1 MIKKA
6 ILSVFLGILLVGT
19 VSAFF
24 PITHKYQQ
32 AQLMDTYSG
41 DSEFYDA
48 CLKHP
53 DACYVGNVLTDLSVV
68 WYYINGGENYIITHS
83 PSFARANLRNAV
95 GEVELACAVGSG
107 LHATQDYQSHN
118 IMVPDAIRRTGI
130 PNSVLHVFAEQ
141 HIDNIVSEEYPF
153 IVNDISLLG
162 NDSWN
167 KCIPLFKKTLEGFS
181 AYEDEIDSGK
191 LDDVIY
197 VFIDNVQDSVTAGNT
212 GYDVSFRSKVSIFG
226 KLAFVPMS
234 FLITYIAVTFL
245 FLTISILLLFRD
257 NKTIINYLTMFIFA
271 GIAVFLIVIFMIALF
286 GNAFNTMVTLIRP
299 ASDLVPVGNFDS
311 HIRNSIENGYDFFD
325 EGEQWLIDRSSPD
338 ASGFTTLREADKQG
352 RWLLYLIMG
361 ICITALYSLIYL
373 NFRRRDIQTPFDI

>member
-1 MIKKA
+1 MKKI
-6 ILSVFLGILLVGT
+6 ILPICLVILLVGT

-41 DSEFYDA
+41 NSEFYDA
-48 CLKHP
+48 CQKHP

-95 GEVELACAVGSG
+95 GEVEYACAVGSG

-118 IMVPDAIRRTGI
+118 IMVPDAIKRTGI

-141 HIDNIVSEEYPF
+141 HIDNLVSEKYPYV
-153 IVNDISLLG
+153 VNDISLLG

-197 VFIDNVQDSVTAGNT
+197 VFIDNVQDSITAGNT
-212 GYDVSFRSKVSIFG
+212 GYDVSFRSKVSVFG

-234 FLITYIAVTFL
+234 FLITYIAITFL
-245 FLTISILLLFRD
+245 FATLSILLLFRD
-257 NKTIINYLTMFIFA
+257 NKTIINYLTMVVFS
-271 GIAVFLIVIFMIALF
+271 GIAIFLVVIFSIALF
-286 GNAFNTMVTLIRP
+286 GNAFNTMVTLIKP
-299 ASDLVPVGNFDS
+299 TSDLVPIGNFDT
-311 HIRNSIENGYDFFD
+311 HMRNSIENGYSFFNQ
-325 EGEQWLIDRSSPD
+325 GEQWLIDRQSPD
-338 ASGFTTLREADKQG
+338 ASGFTTLKQADKEG
-352 RWLLYLIMG
+352 RWLLYLIIG
-361 ICITALYSLIYL
+361 ICVALLYFLIYL
-373 NFRRRDIQTPFDI
+373 NFRRKDVKDTFNF